1 MAMARDL
8 KAAARGRAPRKPPW
22 PGDPTVGSLPS
33 FESCDMM
40 PGPVRHAE
48 SPRADPS
55 MRKVFAALSAA
66 PSRAVGPYPLV
77 VPVTTEDETASGR
90 RPHCYDSLSEPAVG
104 SLSRSPSH
112 CESSQRCG
120 AVVSVA
126 KDEMARCH
134 QNLRGRR
141 FAPVGDLPS
150 RDLSRVALDRLN
162 PVELLPAQLAVAL
175 PDAPVPMPMSLQL
188 NKTNPATGNGD
199 SASRLSDEL
208 LLLRP
213 WKGAVGGKAA
223 VPGILRLHLRLLSVA
238 EDGTT
243 YKPRRSFAGSPL
255 SPVSPT
261 PSSALSSLV
270 LSPPGLPAGSG
281 RLLSALTSL
290 FRLLSRM
297 ALPLRY
303 GGLGLRGW
311 PVPVVL
317 SGAWDNEVALCQLVS
332 LDLSVAFRG

>member
-1 MAMARDL
+1 
-8 KAAARGRAPRKPPW
+8 
-22 PGDPTVGSLPS
+22 
-33 FESCDMM
+33 
-40 PGPVRHAE
+40 
-48 SPRADPS
+48 
-55 MRKVFAALSAA
+55 
-66 PSRAVGPYPLV
+66 
-77 VPVTTEDETASGR
+77 
-90 RPHCYDSLSEPAVG
+90 
-104 SLSRSPSH
+104 
-112 CESSQRCG
+112 
-120 AVVSVA
+120 
-126 KDEMARCH
+126 
-134 QNLRGRR
+134 
-141 FAPVGDLPS
+141 
-150 RDLSRVALDRLN
+150 
-162 PVELLPAQLAVAL
+162 
-175 PDAPVPMPMSLQL
+175 MPMSLQL

-213 WKGAVGGKAA
+213 WKGAVGGTAA
-223 VPGILRLHLRLLSVA
+223 VPGTLRLQPRLLNVA

-281 RLLSALTSL
+281 RLLSSLTSL
-290 FRLLSRM
+290 FRLLRRM
-297 ALPLRY
+297 ALPRRY